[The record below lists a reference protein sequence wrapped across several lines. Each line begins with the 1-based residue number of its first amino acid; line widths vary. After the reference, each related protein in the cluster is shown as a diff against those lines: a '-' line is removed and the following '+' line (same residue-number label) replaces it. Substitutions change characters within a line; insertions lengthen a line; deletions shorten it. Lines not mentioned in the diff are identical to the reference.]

1 VVLKKTAV
9 LAALLGCTACLLTMV
24 SLRPVTSLAQATC
37 AQPFREAVVTK
48 PQAPIYPQSA
58 KALNLG
64 LLSSVV
70 EVTVDATGKV
80 AAASIYKSSGN
91 AAVDESALQ
100 AANATSYAPKLVNCQ
115 AVAGRYL
122 FKALFEPDS
131 YAAIDSDIPR
141 RETGKWENP
150 FCGASAIVL
159 PWNAKANV
167 ASVGASQTYAVYIW
181 TNATSNYAAR
191 LTLVSRD
198 AAYAVAI
205 PRTQAPKGSDA
216 RSRRSAYLVTLPQ
229 KAEID
234 EYFVDAVGVD
244 GAAITDCP
252 SFVKDVE
259 GEIGSDASVV
269 APPAAFDSLDAQFA
283 QALTAPACGSRFTPL
298 TLSKF
303 APTIMGRYGGEQKVV
318 EIEAFV
324 DSAGH
329 VIKTE
334 IWRSSG
340 VAGLDDTAMAQFGQS
355 SYQPATFLCTPVV
368 SSGIFAVRYE
378 P

>member
-1 VVLKKTAV
+1 VLKKNAPLV
-9 LAALLGCTACLLTMV
+9 ALLGCATLLTGAA
-24 SLRPVTSLAQATC
+24 SLRPVPSLAQATC
-37 AQPFREAVVTK
+37 AQPFREAQVTK
-48 PQAPIYPQSA
+48 PQEPVYPPSA

-64 LLSSVV
+64 ILSSVV
-70 EVTVDATGKV
+70 EITVDAAGKV
-80 AAASIYKSSGN
+80 AAARTYKSSGN
-91 AAVDESALQ
+91 AAVDESALK
-100 AANATSYAPKLVNCQ
+100 AAYASSYAPKLVNCQ
-115 AVAGRYL
+115 AVAGIYL

-141 RETGKWENP
+141 GETGEWENP
-150 FCGASAIVL
+150 FCGASAIVV
-159 PWNAKANV
+159 PWSAKTNAATM
-167 ASVGASQTYAVYIW
+167 GASQTYAIYIW

-191 LTLVSRD
+191 LTLVSDD

-205 PRTQAPKGSDA
+205 PRAQAPKGGDA
-216 RSRRSAYLVTLPQ
+216 RSRRSAYLVSLPQ
-229 KAEID
+229 KTEVK

-244 GAAITDCP
+244 GAATTACP
-252 SFVKDVE
+252 SFVKEVE

-269 APPAAFDSLDAQFA
+269 APPAAFDRLEAQLA
-283 QALTAPACGSRFTPL
+283 QTLAAPACGSRYTPL
-298 TLSKF
+298 ALSKF
-303 APTIMGRYGGEQKVV
+303 APVIVGRYGGEEKVV

-334 IWRSSG
+334 LWRSSG
-340 VAGLDDTAMAQFGQS
+340 IAGLDDTAMAQFGQS

-368 SSGIFAVRYE
+368 SNGIFALRYE